1 MVFENVGDV
10 LTNSLVQVWYSV
22 VGFLPALI
30 SAIIV
35 FFIGWL
41 IAVSVG
47 KLVEQVVR
55 ALKIDQFLAK
65 LDFEKTLS
73 HAGVQLNVGGFIG
86 ALVKWFLVVVFVLT
100 AADIL
105 GLTQVTQFLRDV
117 LLYTPNVVVAA
128 VILVIAA
135 LVADTMEKVVRGSMG
150 IAGVRVSLAGVVTRW
165 AIWIFAIIAA
175 LLQLGLAVELLQI
188 VITGIV
194 AMLALSFGLAFG
206 LGGKDAAASFINK
219 VRSEL

>member
-1 MVFENVGDV
+1 MVFTNVGDV
-10 LTNSLVQVWYSV
+10 LTNSLLQAWYAV
-22 VGFLPALI
+22 VDFLPAFI
-30 SAIIV
+30 SALIV
-35 FFIGWL
+35 FFVGWL

-55 ALKIDQFLAK
+55 ALKVDQFLAK
-65 LDFEKTLS
+65 LDFEKALA
-73 HAGVQLNVGGFIG
+73 HAGVELNVGGFIG
-86 ALVKWFLVVVFVLT
+86 ALVKWFLVVVFLLT
-100 AADIL
+100 AANIL
-105 GLTQVTQFLRDV
+105 GLTQVTAFLRDV

-128 VILVIAA
+128 IILVIAA

-150 IAGVRVSLAGVVTRW
+150 FAGVKVSLAGVIARW

-175 LLQLGLAVELLQI
+175 LLQLGIAAELLQI
-188 VITGIV
+188 VVTGIV

-219 VRSEL
+219 IRSEL